1 MWNSLYIYFSVEKKL
16 ILEVADII
24 PMVKS
29 KLNYLF
35 ITKITLSFLSL
46 IIDHS
51 PHEITHLFIRKPE
64 LYIPLTSLIN
74 SKHIQIKIL

>member
-51 PHEITHLFIRKPE
+51 PHEITHLIRKSE
-64 LYIPLTSLIN
+64 LYIPLTSLVN
-74 SKHIQIKIL
+74 SKYI